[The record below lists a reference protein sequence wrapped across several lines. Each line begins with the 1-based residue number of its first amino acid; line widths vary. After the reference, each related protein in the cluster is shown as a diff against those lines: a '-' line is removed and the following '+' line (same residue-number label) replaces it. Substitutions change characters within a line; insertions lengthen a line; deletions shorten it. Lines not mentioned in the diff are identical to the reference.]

1 MGHEGEPDRGAA
13 HGAQAGGEHDDTV
26 IRPRRPLDAAPAP
39 APASGDGPDDA
50 TVIRLIEPDIPPT
63 VPLGVP
69 AGAPLSAAVLP
80 ARPPD
85 EPVDHAP
92 PAAPA
97 PLATLRIPG
106 VDRDVPLDRPVVI
119 GRRPSA
125 VRMPETPSPLRIVV
139 PADRRGV
146 SARHARIEQLGGA
159 LVVTD
164 LGSSNGI
171 VVHLPGGPVRRLRPG
186 ESCAVLPGSVVS
198 LGDGIDIAVQAIDPR
213 AS

>member
-1 MGHEGEPDRGAA
+1 MAHE
-13 HGAQAGGEHDDTV
+13 GEHDDTV
-26 IRPRRPLDAAPAP
+26 IRPRRPLEPASAPATGAGRDRGREP
-39 APASGDGPDDA
+39 EPDADADEA

-69 AGAPLSAAVLP
+69 EGAPLSAAVLP
-80 ARPPD
+80 PRPPD
-85 EPVDHAP
+85 EPLDAP
-92 PAAPA
+92 PPPAPA

-119 GRRPSA
+119 GRRPAA
-125 VRMPETPSPLRIVV
+125 VRMPETPAPLRIVV

-146 SARHARIEQLGGA
+146 SARHARIEQLGSA

-171 VVHLPGGPVRRLRPG
+171 VVHLPRGSVRRLRTG

-213 AS
+213 AT

>member
-1 MGHEGEPDRGAA
+1 MAHE
-13 HGAQAGGEHDDTV
+13 GEHDDTV
-26 IRPRRPLDAAPAP
+26 IRPRRPLAPTDARPVEDRADPGA
-39 APASGDGPDDA
+39 DEA

-69 AGAPLSAAVLP
+69 EGAPLYAAVLP
-80 ARPPD
+80 PRPPD
-85 EPVDHAP
+85 EPGDAAP

-97 PLATLRIPG
+97 PRATLRIPG

-119 GRRPSA
+119 GRRPAA
-125 VRMPETPSPLRIVV
+125 VRMPETPAPLRIVV

-146 SARHARIEQLGGA
+146 SARHARIEQLGSA

-171 VVHLPGGPVRRLRPG
+171 VVHLPRGSVRRLRTG

-213 AS
+213 AT